1 MIYCFCWCKVTTNY
15 EDCKKSFPIPKGSF
29 PTTLGEM
36 RKLCCFSL
44 VFCLKTFTFA
54 EELHDSKENMKKSHL
69 LSFVLALLSLP
80 AMAQQVSVDEALLA
94 AKHFL
99 ASDSQS
105 GKRKAN
111 AAGKLSLAYT
121 ASNGNKNNF
130 YIFNENDA
138 DGGFVIVSGDQR
150 TEAILGYTESGN
162 FDEQQMPE
170 NLRAWLND
178 YALQIKALGGIS
190 DEVALASA
198 KKAPSSKPIIYPMVQ
213 TKWNQNAPYNGQSF
227 KVNGEPTATGCVATA
242 MAQIMSLWRYP
253 LTTLPPIAGYT
264 YTKTINNVE
273 GTYTVPAISS
283 HSINWS
289 AMKNSYSSSET
300 NDNIAWLM
308 RHCGQAVEMA
318 YGNSSSA
325 ATQDCPAAFRMFGYD
340 KWVRYVKRY
349 AYSIDEWEDL
359 IYKEISEKRAVLLG
373 GQSNDGGH
381 AFVCDGYDGNGY
393 FHINWGWGGKSN
405 GYFLLSLLDP
415 DSQGIGGGDGAYTMD
430 HDAVIGIS
438 HGQFSGESPVE
449 EPYLV
454 SPTYS
459 LSGTTL
465 TYTVWNYSGVEG
477 TFYYGVGYLQS
488 DGTFQMIGNPSTS
501 HSSLKI
507 GHGYKDK
514 TYTVEASQFPGNG
527 TYKIMPI
534 SRLKDEDDKS
544 SYHSAWPTG
553 RYLKVVISG
562 GRVASCSLA
571 PEEKLSATWEGFEG
585 PRIAG
590 FDHKVKFNVT
600 NNSTEEYV
608 GDVYLIMRTPE
619 GKLYRMSKA
628 QTGIYLRGGESV
640 SVEKEAYISDTYGA
654 GTFTFYLSKS
664 DSSIGT
670 EYLLAQGTIE
680 LSTPPSADF
689 TYVVMPQK
697 VTFKGGLPLKAIV
710 TIANGS
716 SAPYPYPIKILIF
729 KGDIV
734 VSGSATGTSTHE
746 YYAYLDTPI
755 AVGETRVIE
764 IPIDDFAEDGIYSA
778 KTYIYRTPT
787 STVSYSAGECSYWQN
802 FCAVPV
808 DYTGWTTYAS
818 PYKLDYRNV
827 DSSVKFYSGTVKG
840 NELKLTEASGIYAAG
855 TGFVVSGIPGAVYAL
870 PVSTAS
876 NSKLT
881 QDLVGLTE
889 DATFAPR
896 SIYVLGKN
904 SSGGLGFYPYDGTTM
919 EAKHAYIP
927 TSKVPASAQSL
938 KIVVDGIN
946 AIQTVQNDEN
956 ARTQNNYNLAG
967 QKVDTGYK
975 GIVIRNGKKVLTTK

>member
-1 MIYCFCWCKVTTNY
+1 
-15 EDCKKSFPIPKGSF
+15 
-29 PTTLGEM
+29 M
-36 RKLCCFSL
+36 R
-44 VFCLKTFTFA
+44 
-54 EELHDSKENMKKSHL
+54 KSHL
-69 LSFVLALLSLP
+69 LSFVLALLTLP
-80 AMAQQVSVDEALLA
+80 AIAQQVSVDEALLA

-121 ASNGNKNNF
+121 ASYGNKNNF

-162 FDEQQMPE
+162 FDEQQMPD
-170 NLRAWLND
+170 NMRAWLND
-178 YALQIKALGGIS
+178 YAQQIKALDGIS
-190 DEVALASA
+190 NEVAFVSA
-198 KKAPSSKPIIYPMVQ
+198 EKAPSSKPIVNPLVQ

-227 KVNGEPTATGCVATA
+227 KINGEPTATGCVATA

-308 RHCGQAVEMA
+308 RHCGQAVEME

-325 ATQDCPAAFRMFGYD
+325 AAQDCPAAFKMFGYD

-393 FHINWGWGGKSN
+393 FHINWGWGGKSD

-438 HGQFSGESPVE
+438 HGQFSGERPVE

-459 LSGTTL
+459 LNGTTL
-465 TYTVWNYSGVEG
+465 TYNIWNYSGVEG
-477 TFYYGVGYLQS
+477 AFYFGMGYLLS
-488 DGTFQMIGNPSTS
+488 DGTYQVLGSLTS
-501 HSSLKI
+501 SSSSLLI
-507 GHGYKDK
+507 GRGYRDR
-514 TYTVEASQFPGNG
+514 TYTVDASQFPGDG
-527 TYKIMPI
+527 TYKVMPI
-534 SRLKDEDDKS
+534 SRLQENTL
-544 SYHSAWPTG
+544 YHSAWPTG
-553 RYLKVVISG
+553 KYLKVVISG
-562 GRVASCSLA
+562 GKVTSCTLA
-571 PEEKLSATWEGFEG
+571 PEVNLSATWNGFEG
-585 PRIAG
+585 PKISG

-608 GDVYLIMRTPE
+608 GDVYLIMRTPDN
-619 GKLYRMSKA
+619 KLYRLSKS

-640 SVEKEAYISDTYGA
+640 SVEKDIFISSTYGA

-670 EYLLAQGTIE
+670 EYLIAQGSIE
-680 LSTPPSADF
+680 LTAPPSADF
-689 TYVVMPQK
+689 SGVVMTK
-697 VTFKGGLPLKAIV
+697 NATFKGGLPLKAVV
-710 TIANGS
+710 TIKNGS
-716 SAPYPYPIKILIF
+716 SAPFPYPVKVMIF

-764 IPIDDFAEDGIYSA
+764 IPIDDFAEDGIYAA
-778 KTYIYRTPT
+778 KTYIYKTPT
-787 STVSYSAGECSYWQN
+787 NTVSYAAGSNSDWLN

-808 DYTGWTTYAS
+808 DNTGWTTYAS

-827 DSSVKFYSGTVKG
+827 NPSVKFYSGTVKG

-855 TGFVVSGIPGAVYAL
+855 TGFVVNGTPGAVYAL
-870 PVSTAS
+870 PVSTSAG
-876 NSKLT
+876 SKLT

-904 SSGGLGFYPYDGTTM
+904 SSGELGFYPYDGTYM
-919 EAKHAYIP
+919 EAKHAYLPI
-927 TSKVPASAQSL
+927 SKVPASAQSL
-938 KIVVDGIN
+938 KIVYDGIN
-946 AIQTVQNDEN
+946 AIQTMQSAEGRMQND
-956 ARTQNNYNLAG
+956 YNIAG
-967 QKVDTGYK
+967 QRVNTEYK
-975 GIVIRNGKKVLTTK
+975 GIVIRNGKKVVVK

>member
-1 MIYCFCWCKVTTNY
+1 
-15 EDCKKSFPIPKGSF
+15 
-29 PTTLGEM
+29 M
-36 RKLCCFSL
+36 R
-44 VFCLKTFTFA
+44 
-54 EELHDSKENMKKSHL
+54 KSHL
-69 LSFVLALLSLP
+69 LSFVLALLTLP
-80 AMAQQVSVDEALLA
+80 AIAQQVSVDEALLA

-121 ASNGNKNNF
+121 ASYGNKNNF

-178 YALQIKALGGIS
+178 YAQQIKALDGIS
-190 DEVALASA
+190 DEVAFVSA
-198 KKAPSSKPIIYPMVQ
+198 EKVPASKPAITPLVQ
-213 TKWNQNAPYNGQSF
+213 TRWNQNAPYNGQSF

-289 AMKNSYSSSET
+289 AMKNSYSSSDT
-300 NDNIAWLM
+300 DNNIAWLM
-308 RHCGQAVEMA
+308 RHCGQAVEME
-318 YGNSSSA
+318 YGNSSTAS
-325 ATQDCPAAFRMFGYD
+325 TSDCPAAFKMFGYD

-359 IYKEISEKRAVLLG
+359 IYKELSEKRAVLLG

-415 DSQGIGGGDGAYTMD
+415 HSQGIGGSDGAYTMS

-438 HGQFSGESPVE
+438 HGQFSGEQTEE

-465 TYTVWNYSGVEG
+465 TYTIWNYSGVEG
-477 TFYYGVGYLQS
+477 TFSFGMGYLLS
-488 DGTFQMIGNPSTS
+488 NGTYKVLGSLTTS
-501 HSSLKI
+501 SNILLI
-507 GHGYKDK
+507 GHGYKDR
-514 TYTVEASQFPGNG
+514 TYTVDASQFPGDG
-527 TYKIMPI
+527 TYKVMPI
-534 SRLKDEDDKS
+534 SRLKENTL
-544 SYHSAWPTG
+544 YHSAWPTG
-553 RYLKVVISG
+553 KYLKVVISG
-562 GRVASCSLA
+562 GQVASCAMA
-571 PEEKLSATWEGFEG
+571 PEDKLSAKWDGFEG
-585 PRIAG
+585 PKIAG

-600 NNSTEEYV
+600 NNSSDEYV
-608 GDVYLIMRTPE
+608 GDVYLLMRTPDS
-619 GKLYRMSKA
+619 KLYRMSKA

-640 SVEKEAYISDTYGA
+640 SMEKDAYISDTYGA

-670 EYLLAQGTIE
+670 EYLLAQGSIE
-680 LSTPPSADF
+680 LTAPPSADF
-689 TYVVMPQK
+689 SGVVMTK
-697 VTFKGGLPLKAIV
+697 KTTFKGGLPLKAVV
-710 TIANGS
+710 TIKNGS
-716 SAPYPYPIKILIF
+716 STPYPYPIKIMIF

-734 VSGSATGTSTHE
+734 INGSASGTSTRE
-746 YYAYLDTPI
+746 YYAYRDTPI
-755 AVGETRVIE
+755 AVGETREIE
-764 IPIDDFAEDGIYSA
+764 IPIDDFAEDGIYAA

-787 STVSYSAGECSYWQN
+787 STVSYSAGESSNWLN

-808 DYTGWTTYAS
+808 GNTGWTTYAS

-827 DSSVKFYSGTVKG
+827 DPSVKFYSGVVSG

-870 PVSTAS
+870 PVSTSAG
-876 NSKLT
+876 SKVT

-904 SSGGLGFYPYDGTTM
+904 SSGELGFYPYDGTYM
-919 EAKHAYIP
+919 EAKHAYLPI
-927 TSKVPASAQSL
+927 SKVPASAQSL
-938 KIVVDGIN
+938 KIVYDGIN
-946 AIQTVQNDEN
+946 AIQTMQSAECRMQND
-956 ARTQNNYNLAG
+956 YNIAG
-967 QKVDTGYK
+967 QRVNTEYK
-975 GIVIRNGKKVLTTK
+975 GIVIRNGKKVVIK